1 MTTECWRGDAARE
14 WCHPLKPKAPAPTQ
28 AGPLAAGGGILLGR
42 QLTSRA
48 APAQV
53 LAALM
58 QARPAPAGRQPP
70 GRAGAV
76 LRLVPFRPPRPIF
89 PARSQQLLGGSS
101 VTSPVGVRWV
111 GGMCLCPNQFFLS
124 ALPRL
129 LGRIRASQPGHVW
142 SNVKGSS
149 GSQSSPGDSPGC
161 PRYLVPPGAKETAP
175 ITREPSVWVV
185 KAVKGLRGGG
195 DPARDGLHRPLLG
208 K

>member
-1 MTTECWRGDAARE
+1 MELGRWPDRARPGENPGRAAPSPRAGILEPVVSSVGRAPGHFSRTGWPCQGCQDAVVSMTTECWRGDAARE

-89 PARSQQLLGGSS
+89 PARSQQRLGGSS

-124 ALPRL
+124 ALPRQTS
-129 LGRIRASQPGHVW
+129 RQNPSIPTW
-142 SNVKGSS
+142 
-149 GSQSSPGDSPGC
+149 
-161 PRYLVPPGAKETAP
+161 PRLEQC
-175 ITREPSVWVV
+175 E
-185 KAVKGLRGGG
+185 GL
-195 DPARDGLHRPLLG
+195 
-208 K
+208 